1 MMPKDGIVLGTSSN
15 TRYIGQK
22 PFLSGHHIYKLSRA
36 TLAEQTELL
45 NQFRKCVDEIE
56 EMIGRLQDL
65 ARLVRSGEISKET
78 AEPLKDEYMRG
89 LLGHAERFFT
99 LEDGIE
105 GERAKIKLELER
117 GRRDMDK
124 FGGDYNTERVR
135 NLEAKIEEIE
145 NAFKSV
151 NLQVE
156 LMTVKYYLMFL
167 SSAKL
172 RGEMTAGE
180 FDKQRDVYRR
190 FLDSVAERWAY
201 QKNELGK
208 QTSGLEPEQESISSQ
223 LRELHVRYSVGEIPQ
238 ADYNSKKAKLGERL
252 QNIEASI
259 EKVRR
264 YIDGVDSRVIEC
276 YWLYTQPNPEV
287 NFDLESLMPP
297 EPLPKITELSDKVR
311 VGEELLTPQE
321 LYDRTLY
328 FYSLIW
334 GMGSAATKAN
344 LEKDIKKLM
353 AQGITREEA
362 LVRLNESVRGKK

>member
-1 MMPKDGIVLGTSSN
+1 MEDKSFFYPVSI
-15 TRYIGQK
+15 R
-22 PFLSGHHIYKLSRA
+22 HIPNGGLN
-36 TLAEQTELL
+36 LADRPDLL
-45 NQFRKCVDEIE
+45 NQFRKCVVEIE

-78 AEPLKDEYMRG
+78 AEPLKEDNMRS

-105 GERAKIKLELER
+105 SERAKVKLELER
-117 GRRDMDK
+117 SRRDMEK
-124 FGGDYNTERVR
+124 FGGDANTERVR
-135 NLEAKIEEIE
+135 ILEAKIEEID

-167 SSAKL
+167 SSAKS
-172 RGEMTAGE
+172 RGEMTAAE

-208 QTSGLEPEQESISSQ
+208 HVSGLEPEQESMSSQ
-223 LRELHVRYSVGEIPQ
+223 LKELWVRHTVGEISPP
-238 ADYNSKKAKLGERL
+238 DYNARKAQLEERL
-252 QNIEASI
+252 QSIEASI
-259 EKVRR
+259 EKVRK
-264 YIDGVDSRVIEC
+264 YIDAVDSRVFEC
-276 YWLYTQPNPEV
+276 LLLYTQPNPEV
-287 NFDLESLMPP
+287 SFDLESITPP
-297 EPLPKITELSDKVR
+297 EELPRITELSDKMR
-311 VGEELLTPQE
+311 IGEELLSPQE

-344 LEKDIKKLM
+344 LEKDIKRLM
-353 AQGITREEA
+353 ERGMTREEA
-362 LVRLNESVRGKK
+362 LVQLNESMGGKK

>member
-1 MMPKDGIVLGTSSN
+1 MT
-15 TRYIGQK
+15 
-22 PFLSGHHIYKLSRA
+22 
-36 TLAEQTELL
+36 EQADLL
-45 NQFRKCVDEIE
+45 NQFKKCVGEIE
-56 EMIGRLQDL
+56 ELIERLQTL

-78 AEPLKDEYMRG
+78 AEPMKDEYMRG

-99 LEDGIE
+99 LEDAIE

-117 GRRDMDK
+117 GRREMDK
-124 FGGDYNTERVR
+124 FGGDYNAERIR
-135 NLEAKIEEIE
+135 NLEGKIEEID
-145 NAFKSV
+145 NAFRSV

-167 SSAKL
+167 SSAKS
-172 RGEMTAGE
+172 RGEMTAEE
-180 FDKQRDVYRR
+180 FDKERDVYRR

-208 QTSGLEPEQESISSQ
+208 QSSGLEPEQESISNK
-223 LRELHVRYSVGEIPQ
+223 LKELQVRFLVGEVPQ
-238 ADYNSKKAKLGERL
+238 GDYNAKRAQLEERL
-252 QNIEASI
+252 RSIEASI
-259 EKVRR
+259 EKVRK

-287 NFDLESLMPP
+287 SFDLESITPP

-344 LEKDIKKLM
+344 LEKDIKKAM

>member
-1 MMPKDGIVLGTSSN
+1 M
-15 TRYIGQK
+15 
-22 PFLSGHHIYKLSRA
+22 
-36 TLAEQTELL
+36 AEQTDLL
-45 NQFRKCVDEIE
+45 SQFKKCVGEIE
-56 EMIGRLQDL
+56 EMIERLQTL

-105 GERAKIKLELER
+105 GDRAKIKLELDR
-117 GRRDMDK
+117 GRKDMDK
-124 FGGDYNTERVR
+124 FGGNYNAERVR
-135 NLEAKIEEIE
+135 NLEGRLDVIE
-145 NAFKSV
+145 NAFRSV

-167 SSAKL
+167 SSAKS
-172 RGEMTAGE
+172 RGEMTVEE

-208 QTSGLEPEQESISSQ
+208 QSSGLEPEQESISSQ
-223 LRELHVRYSVGEIPQ
+223 LKELQVRYLVGEILQ
-238 ADYNSKKAKLGERL
+238 GDFNAKKVQLEERL
-252 QNIEASI
+252 QSIDASI

-287 NFDLESLMPP
+287 SFDLESITPP
-297 EPLPKITELSDKVR
+297 EPLPKITELSDKIK
-311 VGEELLTPQE
+311 VGEDLLTPQE

-344 LEKDIKKLM
+344 LEKDIRKLT
-353 AQGITREEA
+353 AQGMTREEA
-362 LVRLNESVRGKK
+362 LVRLNETVRGK